1 MADPVVYDSN
11 LSVFK
16 LDDTGGTLRDISD
29 YVVNVI
35 PSFSRTMN
43 PVTTLQHTH
52 EQTAPGLNMTSIVL
66 ELVYSEDAS
75 VGTDTVL
82 GPLLAYTTA
91 ALDWEYYPRG
101 ATGKKYAG
109 TCWVENY
116 QPETRVGNA
125 VMARAT
131 LRCMSRTRT

>member
-16 LDDTGGTLRDISD
+16 LDDTGGVQRDISD

-35 PSFSRTMN
+35 PSFGRTMN

-52 EQTAPGLNMTSIVL
+52 EQTAPGLNITSIVL

-82 GPLLAYTTA
+82 GPLLSHTA
-91 ALDWEYYPRG
+91 AVDYEYWPRG
-101 ATGKKYAG
+101 TSGTKYYG
-109 TCWVENY
+109 TCWVESY